1 MTLEEKLAGLPDRPG
16 VYLYKDGKGQVIY
29 VGKAASLKPRVRS
42 YFQES
47 RPHDAKT
54 DALVRQIKDLEYIVT
69 DNELEALMLEANLV
83 RKHRPRYNIILRD
96 DKHYPFLKLTTNE
109 EFPRLV
115 VARRVLNDGATYY
128 GPFYPATAMRETLR
142 LTRQLF
148 PLRTCAIKIDGRLE
162 RPCVQYYIHRCN
174 APCTGWETREGY
186 TRTVADVERFLEG
199 KDEDLALNLA
209 GEMETAARELKFERA
224 SVLRDQ
230 IQSLN
235 KVRERQKIIST
246 EQVDQDVLGV
256 VRQGS
261 DACVELFFVRK
272 GRLVGQEAFF
282 LDRVAGW
289 SDGEIL
295 SAFVRQFYSRR
306 VVPAPEILVSE
317 DVTESELLTEWL
329 SGLAG
334 RRVQLH
340 APQRGSKREFV
351 AMAESNAAIAL
362 QHHLLSRG
370 NRQQLVMDDIA
381 RGLGLPGPPNRIEGY
396 DISHIQGSEQV
407 GSMVVWENGD
417 MKKDDYKRFRIR
429 DVVGSDD
436 VAALREMLRRRF
448 GRALEQGTPLPDLVL
463 IDGGRGQLNVGLSVL
478 QELGLDYLPVI
489 ALAKQREEVYRG
501 DALAPILL
509 DPTSPALHTLQK
521 IRDEAHRFA
530 ISYHKKLRTR
540 RTLSSVLDA
549 IPGVGPTIRT
559 SLLKTLGSA
568 KRVRESSVAELSAVP
583 KVTPRLA
590 QRIYAHF
597 QAPAS
602 GEPTGGVDGSD
613 GERAHGSGRGD
624 DRMKKVM
631 AVTAVAVGL
640 AFTSGLAFASSCP
653 VLIKQGKEA
662 SAKMKADDPKVKE
675 ANEKLAQGQKLHD
688 DGKHAESMK
697 VVNEAHVLLGL
708 KKPEAK

>member
-16 VYLYKDGKGQVIY
+16 VYLYKDAKGQVIY
-29 VGKAASLKPRVRS
+29 VGKAASLKSRVRS

-47 RPHDAKT
+47 RAHDAKT
-54 DALVRQIKDLEYIVT
+54 DALVRQIKDLDYVVT

-96 DKHYPFLKLTTNE
+96 DKHYPFLRLTTNE

-115 VARRVLNDGATYY
+115 VARRVANDGATYY

-186 TRTVADVERFLEG
+186 ARTVRDVERFLEG
-199 KDEDLALNLA
+199 KDEDLALNLSR
-209 GEMETAARELKFERA
+209 EMEVAADEQKFERA
-224 SVLRDQ
+224 AVLRDQ
-230 IQSLN
+230 VQSLN

-295 SAFVRQFYSRR
+295 SAFVRQFYSKR
-306 VVPAPEILVSE
+306 VVPAPEILLSE
-317 DVTESELLTEWL
+317 EVAEAELLTEWL

-351 AMAESNAAIAL
+351 AMAEANAAIAL
-362 QHHLLSRG
+362 QHHVLSRG
-370 NRQQLVMDDIA
+370 NRQQLVMEDIA
-381 RGLGLPGPPNRIEGY
+381 RALGLPGPPNRIEGY

-417 MKKDDYKRFRIR
+417 MKKDDYKRFRIKH
-429 DVVGSDD
+429 VVGSDD
-436 VAALREMLRRRF
+436 FASLREMLHRRY
-448 GRALEQGTPLPDLVL
+448 GRALEEGTPLPDLVL

-478 QELGLDYLPVI
+478 QELGLDYLPVA

-501 DALAPILL
+501 DALEPVLL

-530 ISYHKKLRTR
+530 ITYHKKLRTR

-549 IPGVGPTIRT
+549 IPGVGPAIRT

-568 KRVRESSVAELSAVP
+568 RRVREASVAELAAVP
-583 KVTPRLA
+583 KVTPPLA
-590 QRIYAHF
+590 QRIYDHF
-597 QAPAS
+597 HAPAS
-602 GEPTGGVDGSD
+602 GEPAAGV
-613 GERAHGSGRGD
+613 EGSGRE
-624 DRMKKVM
+624 RR
-631 AVTAVAVGL
+631 L
-640 AFTSGLAFASSCP
+640 AREGGTTG
-653 VLIKQGKEA
+653 
-662 SAKMKADDPKVKE
+662 
-675 ANEKLAQGQKLHD
+675 
-688 DGKHAESMK
+688 
-697 VVNEAHVLLGL
+697 
-708 KKPEAK
+708 